1 MNLYKKMN
9 WKTIFFLGKW
19 GYLLHFTRNLSER
32 IKEVI
37 IKLGFEVIK
46 AVKQQKKKTKSI
58 EGRFPEV
65 LQNDEIKKNW
75 KNWKQK
81 KKILIEK
88 IWFIKQ
94 INVHLIKLG
103 YYLELLTSDIIL
115 NYLKEPKE
123 SN

>member
-19 GYLLHFTRNLSER
+19 GYLLHFTGNLSER

-37 IKLGFEVIK
+37 IKLGFEVTN
-46 AVKQQKKKTKSI
+46 AVKQQKKTKSI

>member
-19 GYLLHFTRNLSER
+19 GYLLHFTGNLSER

-37 IKLGFEVIK
+37 IKLGFEVTN
-46 AVKQQKKKTKSI
+46 AVKQQKKTKSI

-94 INVHLIKLG
+94 INVYLIKLG
-103 YYLELLTSDIIL
+103 YYLEPLTSDIIL

>member
-46 AVKQQKKKTKSI
+46 DVKQQKKKQNQLKADFQKCYKIMKLKRI
-58 EGRFPEV
+58 ERIENKRRKYW
-65 LQNDEIKKNW
+65 LKKFD
-75 KNWKQK
+75 
-81 KKILIEK
+81 L
-88 IWFIKQ
+88 
-94 INVHLIKLG
+94 
-103 YYLELLTSDIIL
+103 
-115 NYLKEPKE
+115 
-123 SN
+123 